1 METSVGRIAPLI
13 IAAALAAPWV
23 APAAMA
29 QSPVRD
35 EASGLAVTPPPGYGV
50 RALPPGRGQAARFE
64 VKTPADTDTGC
75 QVAFTPAPQNGRFS
89 QAELDAVMRGEEWQE
104 TARKA
109 ISVLYDIQE
118 AKVFEAKGRMGFTMV
133 GDFQGENLP
142 PRAREIR
149 TLFVIQETP
158 RGRTSTVCVG
168 ERAGFEARR
177 AEFMAVAT
185 GATPP

>member
-1 METSVGRIAPLI
+1 MGRISPFLI
-13 IAAALAAPWV
+13 VAALAAP
-23 APAAMA
+23 AALA
-29 QSPVRD
+29 QAPVRD
-35 EASGLAVTPPPGYGV
+35 EASGLALTPPPGYAA

-64 VKTPADTDTGC
+64 VKNASDTDTGC

-104 TARKA
+104 LARKA
-109 ISVLYDIQE
+109 VSALYDIQD
-118 AKVFEAKGRMGFTMV
+118 AKVFESKGRMGFTMV